1 MTAAVFS
8 KDIIFAFFGLFL
20 SVLFTQGL
28 FQRIL
33 SFVYELSYSIIPFG
47 FEPNNTSESKKYT
60 KADILALNNFEV
72 SRTKSLEKIIKSITC
87 NAAIAMTVIVIAI
100 TSAAFKITGLPINN
114 FDIVWGGFL
123 TLSFV
128 YLGYYTWNYFCKTNY
143 WSKLPPMSA
152 SKYNIL
158 ITIFIACFC
167 FYIVLQIRGAFNY
180 WIFYIFSF
188 VFIYLTTRL
197 HRVPHI
203 NSTHRRA
210 IDFQETE
217 AHYLEDIGR
226 EYFLICVLF
235 TIVSFVHFNYYLL
248 IKNSSLGQAIEAHP
262 IRNLL
267 AILCIPFIIFLINF
281 IRFVGWQAI
290 LNFIFFTGKKNI
302 FS

>member
-1 MTAAVFS
+1 MTTAVLS

-33 SFVYELSYSIIPFG
+33 TFVYELSYSIIPFG
-47 FEPNNTSESKKYT
+47 FELKNTSESKKYT
-60 KADILALNNFEV
+60 KSDILALNKFEV
-72 SRTKSLEKIIKSITC
+72 DRTKSLEKITKSITC
-87 NAAIAMTVIVIAI
+87 NAAIAMTIIVIAI
-100 TSAAFKITGLPINN
+100 TSAAFKITGLPISN
-114 FDIVWGGFL
+114 FDIVWGSFL
-123 TLSFV
+123 TLLFV
-128 YLGYYTWNYFCKTNY
+128 YIGYYTWSFFSKTSY

-158 ITIFIACFC
+158 ITIFIVCFS
-167 FYIVLQIRGAFNY
+167 FYIVLQIRGIFNY
-180 WIFYIFSF
+180 WGFYIFSF
-188 VFIYLTTRL
+188 MFIYIATRL

-226 EYFLICVLF
+226 EYFLICALF
-235 TIVSFVHFNYYLL
+235 VIVSFVHFHHYLSV
-248 IKNSSLGQAIEAHP
+248 KASVLGVAIEAHP
-262 IRNLL
+262 IRSLL
-267 AILCIPFIIFLINF
+267 AILSIPFVIFMINF
-281 IRFVGWQAI
+281 IKCVGWRAI
-290 LNFIFFTGKKNI
+290 SNFIFFTGKKNI